1 MFKAAVSHYKSS
13 RPSSLVAGL
22 GASSMEHE
30 VGTKGPRGR
39 SVNLRTR
46 QYTDGIIHV
55 PAPCF
60 SVCDSAYLEAQ
71 RIGKDPELCEEDSVF
86 YSSYNDCR
94 MCIRDMSDYGM
105 YGVAEREYL
114 TPTFQPWLDYCESL
128 PPVQY
133 MTSTDMPISKP
144 ITPATI
150 VKVPES
156 TDKPVI
162 DISPATSPQ
171 TPRAAPIPSTPPP
184 NEEPIAPST
193 GITINSITTDV
204 PLPSEPFSPPTPA
217 SSPGSSPTNARGT
230 VPLSCMSAPV
240 PRVWSHCYLTY
251 IDQ

>member
-1 MFKAAVSHYKSS
+1 MFKAAVSHYISS
-13 RPSSLVAGL
+13 PPSSLVAGL

-46 QYTDGIIHV
+46 QYTDDIIHV

-60 SVCDSAYLEAQ
+60 SVCDTAYLEAQ
-71 RIGKDPELCEEDSVF
+71 MVGKDPELCEEDSVF
-86 YSSYNDCR
+86 YSSYNECR

-105 YGVAEREYL
+105 YGITEREYL

-133 MTSTDMPISKP
+133 MTSTDMPTSTP
-144 ITPATI
+144 TTPATI

-193 GITINSITTDV
+193 VSQPTFRYLASRLLLPLLQV
-204 PLPSEPFSPPTPA
+204 PQGAAQPTPE
-217 SSPGSSPTNARGT
+217 
-230 VPLSCMSAPV
+230 VLLHYPV
-240 PRVWSHCYLTY
+240 CQRQYHGFGPIV
-251 IDQ
+251 I